1 MPRLVCRK
9 IEQTDLA
16 ALTTLL
22 AREFPSRT
30 HQFWSFALAR
40 LSQREPPPGLP
51 KYGYLLDC
59 DGEIVGAIL
68 LICSTAREEAVW
80 TRCNFS
86 SWCVASNYRA
96 YASLLVS
103 KALAHKDVTYVNIS
117 PAPHTLQILEAQ
129 GFTRYSHGVF
139 IAAPIIASSPNGA
152 LVKVANPGREPDA
165 SFDPLDQQT
174 LLDHTAFGC
183 VSLWCEMFDR
193 AYPFVFRR
201 RLLKGT
207 VPCAQMIYCQ
217 SVDDFVH
224 FAGPIGRFLAMR
236 GLFFVIIDANGAIPG
251 LVGTFRKGIMP
262 KYFKGRDQP
271 RLGDLAYSET
281 ALFGF

>member
-1 MPRLVCRK
+1 VPRLVCRE
-9 IEQTDLA
+9 IEQTDIA
-16 ALTTLL
+16 AVATLL

-30 HQFWSFALAR
+30 HQFWLLALAQ
-40 LSQREPPPGLP
+40 LSRREPPPSLP

-59 DGEIVGAIL
+59 DGAIVGAIL
-68 LICSTAREEAVW
+68 LICSTVREETVW

-86 SWCVASNYRA
+86 SWCVARNYRA

-117 PAPHTLQILEAQ
+117 PAPHTLRILEAQ

-139 IAAPIIASSPNGA
+139 IAVPIIASPYGA
-152 LVKVANPGREPDA
+152 LIKVAKPRREPDV
-165 SFDPLDQQT
+165 SFDPVDQQT
-174 LLDHTAFGC
+174 LSDHATFGC
-183 VSLWCEMFDR
+183 ISLWCEMPNR

-201 RLLKGT
+201 RLLKGA

-236 GLFFVIIDANGAIPG
+236 GLFFVIIDANGPIPG

-271 RLGDLAYSET
+271 RLGDLAYSE
-281 ALFGF
+281 AVLFGF